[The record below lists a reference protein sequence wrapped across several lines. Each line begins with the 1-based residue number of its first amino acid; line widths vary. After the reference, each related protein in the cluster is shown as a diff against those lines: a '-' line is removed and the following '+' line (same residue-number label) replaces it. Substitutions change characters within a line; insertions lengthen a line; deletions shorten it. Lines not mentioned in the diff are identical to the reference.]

1 MDEIAVRFNDPN
13 CPVRLVMDMMGNKWM
28 VRVVYAL
35 SRGTRRYNE
44 LRRDISGIS
53 HKMLTSTLRELEEHG
68 LVRRTVYPVIPPHV
82 DYELTPLGVS
92 FVETLWHLASWA
104 TVNREAL
111 LPEPAGSMRPARAQ

>member
-35 SRGTRRYNE
+35 SKGTRRYNE

-53 HKMLTSTLRELEEHG
+53 HKMLTSTLRALEEHA
-68 LVRRTVYPVIPPHV
+68 LVRRTVHPVIPPHV
-82 DYELTPLGVS
+82 DYELTPLGIG
-92 FVETLWHLASWA
+92 FVETLWHLANWA
-104 TVNREAL
+104 TVHRDAL
-111 LPEPAGSMRPARAQ
+111 LPEAAEDTRPA